1 MYATARR
8 VEAMS
13 SLTHQDIERIR
24 MDVTDES
31 SVQSVIDH
39 IIEEE
44 GHIDLLINNAGITC
58 SGEHFYTDH
67 V

>member
-1 MYATARR
+1 
-8 VEAMS
+8 
-13 SLTHQDIERIR
+13 
-24 MDVTDES
+24 MDVTDDS

-44 GHIDLLINNAGITC
+44 SHIDLLINNAGITC
-58 SGEHFYTDH
+58 SGEHSREDYY